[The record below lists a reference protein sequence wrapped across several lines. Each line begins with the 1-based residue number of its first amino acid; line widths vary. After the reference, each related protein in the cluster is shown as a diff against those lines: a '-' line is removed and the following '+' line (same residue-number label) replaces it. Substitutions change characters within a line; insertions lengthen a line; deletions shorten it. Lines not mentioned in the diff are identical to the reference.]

1 MRKWITSVAF
11 ALAGT
16 AMLGSQAHAEARTT
30 LTVSSWSSPQHGVNT
45 IVWPTYRKWI
55 EEATDGRVTLEVVYD
70 LAAPPA
76 QMDAVY
82 DGIADITWI
91 FHGLT
96 PGRFTMTK
104 LPEFPYFESVPSEVA
119 AAAYWRT
126 HQEHLDQVGEHRGL
140 KLLGLGMHGPGL
152 IYTREPAD
160 SLDDLQDMRIRVGG
174 GVMGDIID
182 GLGIRGVNLPPT
194 EVYEAASQG
203 VIDGILLNPE
213 ALRSFRVA
221 EVAPHV
227 LRVPGGM
234 YRGSFSLIMN
244 RSTWESLS
252 PEDQEAIESVSGER
266 LSRLFGYMMDI
277 EDERGYEFGE
287 EHDVTIT
294 EAPEEFVQ
302 AVRDVSADLEAEW
315 QEQAEAE
322 GVDGEAA
329 MAMYERLINR
339 LETDSGIHEATIT
352 P

>member
-1 MRKWITSVAF
+1 MF
-11 ALAGT
+11 C
-16 AMLGSQAHAEARTT
+16 SQGNAETQTT
-30 LTVSSWSSPQHGVNT
+30 LTVSSWGSPEHGVNS
-45 IVWPTYRKWI
+45 IVWPTYKKWI

-70 LAAPPA
+70 LAAPPG

-82 DGIADITWI
+82 DGVADITWH

-96 PGRFTMTK
+96 PGRFNMAK
-104 LPEFPYFESVPSEVA
+104 LPEFPYFEPVSSEVA

-126 HQEHLDQVGEHRGL
+126 HQEHLDRVGEHQGL

-244 RSTWESLS
+244 RNTWQSLS
-252 PEDQEAIESVSGER
+252 AEDQEAIESVSGER
-266 LSRLFGYMMDI
+266 LSRLFGHMMDI

-294 EAPEEFVQ
+294 EASDSFIQ
-302 AVRDVSADLEAEW
+302 AVRDVSADLEAQW
-315 QEQAEAE
+315 QKKAEAE

-339 LETDSGIHEATIT
+339 LETNPDIHESTVT